1 MALLEG
7 RGTRGTRGTNSY
19 LHADAKQAD
28 GLLCRCIHFQFR
40 LRLNFQRTTTLQ
52 IRLDEDTKPMY
63 LLIENSICSAAY
75 YKMSIYEQMLVK
87 S

>member
-7 RGTRGTRGTNSY
+7 RGTNSY

-28 GLLCRCIHFQFR
+28 GLLCRCSHFQFR

>member
-7 RGTRGTRGTNSY
+7 RGTNSY

-40 LRLNFQRTTTLQ
+40 LRLNWYHHSIKAHQKTAICIL
-52 IRLDEDTKPMY
+52 RLDIEISSRWRHFRFVQNLVETG
-63 LLIENSICSAAY
+63 LI
-75 YKMSIYEQMLVK
+75 VK
-87 S
+87 VA

>member
-7 RGTRGTRGTNSY
+7 RGTRGTNSY

-40 LRLNFQRTTTLQ
+40 LRLNW
-52 IRLDEDTKPMY
+52 Y
-63 LLIENSICSAAY
+63 HHSIKAHQ
-75 YKMSIYEQMLVK
+75 KT
-87 S
+87 

>member
-7 RGTRGTRGTNSY
+7 RGINSY

-28 GLLCRCIHFQFR
+28 GLLC
-40 LRLNFQRTTTLQ
+40 
-52 IRLDEDTKPMY
+52 KPMY
-63 LLIENSICSAAY
+63 LLIENSLCSTAY